1 MSEWQKLLDIER
13 NISRPSERV
22 KAIVNELR
30 HTRMAVIAFD
40 SKDNAAY
47 MRVYTDVMNSI
58 KKDYPFL
65 SQEVKRQI
73 DKKTRWQTRRSSQN
87 EKAGPKTRA
96 SGVSL

>member
-22 KAIVNELR
+22 KAMVNELR
-30 HTRMAVIAFD
+30 HTRMDVIAFN
-40 SKDNAAY
+40 SQDNEAY
-47 MRVYTDVMNSI
+47 MKVYADVMNSI
-58 KKDYPFL
+58 KEDYPFL

-87 EKAGPKTRA
+87 EKAGSKTRT
-96 SGVSL
+96 SSV